1 MWLGFLY
8 VGTLEHETLGQ
19 VHTLRKGLLAVHL
32 WTYVKH
38 DANVSMVCLLNHH
51 DICFTSVTLHKAH
64 RQVVCLRTRSGEET
78 DGERFR
84 KRSHQALERQGLNH
98 QIFSHSLTFTYFL
111 RFSETNPWAVTSLPI
126 CC

>member
-8 VGTLEHETLGQ
+8 VGTLQHETLGPG
-19 VHTLRKGLLAVHL
+19 TMKRRGLLAVHL

-38 DANVSMVCLLNHH
+38 DADVSMVCLLHHH
-51 DICFTSVTLHKAH
+51 DICFPCVTFHKAH

-84 KRSHQALERQGLNH
+84 KRSHQALARQGLNH
-98 QIFSHSLTFTYFL
+98 QIFSHSHLHVFPEIL
-111 RFSETNPWAVTSLPI
+111 
-126 CC
+126 